1 MVPASPQPRARR
13 IARVRLA
20 RVRVATRL
28 TQSCPIRRR
37 RVHLPWCMRDRCRS
51 TSPGTKVVPS
61 LPTLERG
68 YLRHTPAAGGAC
80 RGLAIAAR
88 ETRTPQYESLP
99 RSVSL
104 VWRSRGKL
112 SRSRT
117 ISTSTRHVSGR
128 KRRIVSPQFPESS
141 YARVVATCLEGL
153 ASWVHPPSVGWHDMA
168 WGNAEGSLEC
178 DGCFGSPHEIG
189 GAGWL

>member
-1 MVPASPQPRARR
+1 MQRTASRISNSSSVPDPCAAPLNVCCLSAAFRPRRA
-13 IARVRLA
+13 
-20 RVRVATRL
+20 
-28 TQSCPIRRR
+28 
-37 RVHLPWCMRDRCRS
+37 HLPWCCESGAEVPRPAPRWILRC
-51 TSPGTKVVPS
+51 PPWNGGTW
-61 LPTLERG
+61 
-68 YLRHTPAAGGAC
+68 RHTPAAGGAC
-80 RGLAIAAR
+80 GGLAIAAR

-128 KRRIVSPQFPESS
+128 KRRIGSPQFPESS
-141 YARVVATCLEGL
+141 CARVVATCLEGL
-153 ASWVHPPSVGWHDMA
+153 ASWVHPPPVGWHDMA